1 MRVSHALTRRSS
13 ADSSP
18 EQLPTSLGIHR
29 IFTVPA
35 YRYLGLA
42 QTLLDASCRH
52 TVYGCHFDPA
62 KGDVAFSQPTESG
75 RKTMERWGRGHVRV
89 FIEDERQL

>member
-1 MRVSHALTRRSS
+1 MQRLYR

-18 EQLPTSLGIHR
+18 EPLPTSLGIHR

-42 QTLLDASCRH
+42 QTLLDASCQH
-52 TVYGCHFDPA
+52 TVYGCTFDPA
-62 KGDVAFSQPTESG
+62 IGDVAFSQPTESG
-75 RKTMERWGRGHVRV
+75 RKTMERWGSGHVRV